1 MKENK
6 YDAGL
11 SDVLEAVKKIKS
23 THTEKSQMINN

>member
-11 SDVLEAVKKIKS
+11 SDALEKKLL
-23 THTEKSQMINN
+23 HMEKIQMINS